1 MKSLQLVKYTADHAS
16 EWNDVIDCSLNGTF
30 LLNRSYMDY
39 HSDRFRDCSLLIYI
53 GVHAQAVFPA
63 CWGEDSAT
71 GTRGVDSHRGLTY
84 GGLIVTEKMTGADV
98 VDTYRLLADYYHSKG
113 AQWLRIKPVPFVYH
127 RQPIE
132 EEQYALFSLGA
143 RMETR
148 ALSSC
153 ISLSDPLPFI
163 ADRRRA
169 VRKAE
174 RAHIVVRES
183 RESADIKAFHTLLDH
198 VLTSRH
204 QIHPVHTDAEIELL
218 MSRFPHAIRLFIA
231 TNTEG
236 QLLAGSW
243 IFDCGR
249 CVHTQYMA
257 VSEEGRHCG
266 ALDLIISHLV
276 HHEFATRQYFDF
288 GISTENGGRLLNRSL
303 LFQKEG
309 FGGRGICYDSY
320 VLDLK

>member
-1 MKSLQLVKYTADHAS
+1 MKSLQLVEYTAAHAS
-16 EWNDVIDCSLNGTF
+16 EWDNVIARSLNGTF

-39 HSDRFRDCSLLIYI
+39 HSDRFHDCSLLIYI
-53 GVHAQAVFPA
+53 GVHVQAVFPA

-71 GTRGVDSHRGLTY
+71 GTRGIDSHRGLTY

-98 VDTYRLLADYYHSKG
+98 VDTYRLLAAYYHSKG
-113 AQWLRIKPVPFVYH
+113 AQWLRVKPVPFVYH

-132 EEQYALFSLGA
+132 EEQYALFLLGA
-143 RMETR
+143 RMESR
-148 ALSSC
+148 ALSST
-153 ISLSDPLPFI
+153 ISLANPLPFI

-174 RAHIVVRES
+174 RADILVRES
-183 RESADIKAFHTLLDH
+183 HESADITAFHALLDH

-204 QIHPVHTDAEIELL
+204 QTHPVHSTAEIQLL
-218 MSRFPHAIRLFIA
+218 MSRFPNEIRLFLA
-231 TNTEG
+231 TNPEG

-243 IFDCGR
+243 VFDCGR

-257 VSEEGRHCG
+257 VSEQGRQCG

-276 HHEFATRQYFDF
+276 HDVFVDRQYFDF
-288 GISTENGGRLLNRSL
+288 GISTENGGHLLNRSL

-320 VLDLK
+320 VVDLQ